1 MCARCTV
8 HWQLPT
14 PHAAVHRLDAGQQPN
29 EKNTM
34 TRLHD
39 RVALITGAGAGIG
52 KGLARRFASEGAS
65 LWLVDINA
73 EAVEATAAEIRANF
87 GVDVGFAPAD
97 VSQRTAVEDMV
108 TTAQQSYGRVDILVN
123 NAWGRRPSAPPG
135 FTRVETL
142 DDLDADWAWRIGTQS
157 ALWAMQAVF
166 PSMKQRGWGRVI
178 NMCSLNGVNAHP
190 YSVDYNMAKEAL
202 RTLTR
207 SAAREWAPF
216 GICCNA
222 ICPGAAT
229 EAYQKFAAA
238 QPENAAD
245 MLRLNPMGYMGDP
258 ERDIGGA
265 ALFLASEDCRYVTGN
280 TLFVDGGS
288 HINGVPWLPK
298 PQVKTSA

>member
-1 MCARCTV
+1 MN
-8 HWQLPT
+8 
-14 PHAAVHRLDAGQQPN
+14 RLQ
-29 EKNTM
+29 
-34 TRLHD
+34 D

-52 KGLARRFASEGAS
+52 KGVARRFAAEGAS
-65 LWLVDINA
+65 LWLADINA
-73 EAVEATAAEIRANF
+73 ETCAAAAQEISEEF
-87 GVDVGFAPAD
+87 GVQVGYSAAD
-97 VSQRTAVEDMV
+97 VSEHAAVQTMV
-108 TTAQQSYGRVDILVN
+108 DAALAHFGRLDILVN
-123 NAWGRRPSAPPG
+123 NAWGRRPGAKPG
-135 FTRVETL
+135 FAQVETL
-142 DDLDADWAWRIGTQS
+142 SDLDADWAWRIGTQS

-166 PSMKQRGWGRVI
+166 PGMKQRGWGRVI

-207 SAAREWAPF
+207 SAAREWAAH

-229 EAYQKFAAA
+229 EAYQKFATA
-238 QPENAAD
+238 QPDNAAD
-245 MLRLNPMGYMGDP
+245 MLRMNPMGYMGDP

-288 HINGVPWLPK
+288 HINGVPWLPRAK
-298 PQVKTSA
+298 